1 MKKLLMGLL
10 ALTIS
15 TTMFA
20 EDKFGIGA
28 GMGISDNMYKGAE
41 SKAYPMPLLD
51 VNYGDLYIKG
61 VTLGYEFYKDDT
73 FAASL
78 FLNPLAGF
86 TVEGQ
91 DLESGYNKIDDREF
105 GAMFGIRLDANTGFY
120 GVRTGL
126 SAQFGERGGEGKLS
140 AFKAY
145 KASERLTI
153 VPSVHIKG
161 YTKDYTDYYFGV
173 TSEEARRVGN
183 EKIEKAYEPNSA
195 YSFGANIAAD
205 YKLTDSVALMAFL
218 GVEKFSSEISD
229 SPIVEDDGI
238 LYLVGIGAKY
248 YF

>member
-1 MKKLLMGLL
+1 MKKVLMGLL

-15 TTMFA
+15 ATMFA
-20 EDKFGIGA
+20 EDKFGIGV

-51 VNYGDLYIKG
+51 VNYGNLYIKG
-61 VTLGYEFYKDDT
+61 VTLGYQFYKDDT

-105 GAMFGIRLDANTGFY
+105 GAMFGIKLDANTGFY

-126 SAQFGERGGEGKLS
+126 SAQFGERGGEGKLN

-145 KASERLTI
+145 KATEKLTI
-153 VPSVHIKG
+153 IPSIYIKG
-161 YTKDYTDYYFGV
+161 YSKDYTDYYFGV

-238 LYLVGIGAKY
+238 LYLVGVGAKY